1 MEQNKLFNVKKT
13 NTFLRQH
20 RTLVLICHTAAVPEP
35 VVLVLV
41 E

>member
-13 NTFLRQH
+13 NISLRQH
-20 RTLVLICHTAAVPEP
+20 RTLVLICHTAAGLGP